1 MEKKIIEINSKYKV
15 VITFNNDVTRYYRL
29 QDNEENTICESFNR
43 DTFLLKANR
52 ATKISNKIECLIAS
66 I

>member
-43 DTFLLKANR
+43 DTFLLRANKV
-52 ATKISNKIECLIAS
+52 TKISNKIECLIAS

>member
-1 MEKKIIEINSKYKV
+1 MEKRVIEINSKYKV
-15 VITFNNDVTRYYRL
+15 IITFNNDTTRYYRL

-43 DTFLLKANR
+43 DSFLLKANKF
-52 ATKISNKIECLIAS
+52 TKISNKIECLIAS

>member
-29 QDNEENTICESFNR
+29 QDNEDNTICESFNR
-43 DTFLLKANR
+43 DTFLLKASKI
-52 ATKISNKIECLIAS
+52 TKISSKTECLIAS